1 MEGQRV
7 SILIHGLRSFSF
19 SYVLGTHTHT
29 HTHTHSLTHSLSHTH
44 SGISYGP
51 CRCQWVLGTCTR
63 RPWLWALP
71 PRSFRLIDAGHQLH
85 RSRALDSADKLLLS
99 LNNGCLHVVGGPGT
113 WPRRRQ
119 RVLSSLTTLPP
130 LFLLDYLHGVILT
143 PVARTPCACM
153 PWRRQ
158 RQRHRCSRKNKL
170 SQRPLAS
177 RPGRTRSQCRTG
189 RSTALRA
196 ASRLSA
202 GCPARLVPSQM
213 TARSHCG
220 SCAQGRIR
228 LRRPSCQSVLAGWG
242 RALTRSASDGFSLSW
257 GSRQTKTVRAHPTN
271 RGSRNR
277 PNRTPS
283 TRFNGSKQGSN
294 KRRISKSIL
303 RLVAREVRLLVQNPF
318 G

>member
-1 MEGQRV
+1 MV
-7 SILIHGLRSFSF
+7 LRSFSF

-29 HTHTHSLTHSLSHTH
+29 HTHTHTPTFTHTLSHTH

-158 RQRHRCSRKNKL
+158 RQRHRCSRKINSRSAL
-170 SQRPLAS
+170 WPRGQGALGVSVAQGAAPLCA
-177 RPGRTRSQCRTG
+177 RRRGFP
-189 RSTALRA
+189 RA
-196 ASRLSA
+196 ALHA
-202 GCPARLVPSQM
+202 WCPHR
-213 TARSHCG
+213 
-220 SCAQGRIR
+220 
-228 LRRPSCQSVLAGWG
+228 
-242 RALTRSASDGFSLSW
+242 
-257 GSRQTKTVRAHPTN
+257 
-271 RGSRNR
+271 
-277 PNRTPS
+277 
-283 TRFNGSKQGSN
+283 
-294 KRRISKSIL
+294 
-303 RLVAREVRLLVQNPF
+303 
-318 G
+318 